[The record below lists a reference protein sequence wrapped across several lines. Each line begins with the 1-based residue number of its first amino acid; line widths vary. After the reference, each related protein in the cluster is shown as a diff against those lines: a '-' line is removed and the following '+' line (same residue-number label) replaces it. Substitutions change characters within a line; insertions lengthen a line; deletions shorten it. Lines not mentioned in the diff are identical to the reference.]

1 MDFALRRWIV
11 LAAGI
16 LIQAILGGVYA
27 WSLFSPELMQKYQIS
42 SGQSGLIFGL
52 IIGIFSMVTIPGG
65 WMLKRY
71 GARATA
77 SLGAVLFSLGYII
90 AHFSGGNFWL
100 LLLGVSIVGGA
111 GTGLGYV
118 CPLSVGMQWFPNQ
131 KGLITGVSVAGF
143 GGGAIL
149 LSEIAGRFLASG
161 TPVLDIFLGIALIP
175 GAIYF
180 LAASV
185 MSSPKEYTPAVTGYN
200 VSFAQSLKESLAQ
213 IGNRVFLLHTL
224 GIFAGTFSG
233 LLVIGNLVPLA
244 LSQSFNM
251 ETAALGV
258 SLFAVGN
265 AVGRIVWGYIS
276 DHFKYLA
283 IPMSLA
289 FFALLLLFLPQ
300 ISHFVLFYKTTFLL
314 GFGFGANFVVY
325 ASSLSRHFGTAV
337 FPQIYPL
344 VFFLGYGVA
353 GVTGPFVGG
362 MLADWSNSFHVPVY
376 MSALMGISATVFL
389 FPQLRKVSHREA
401 RLEQ

>member
-1 MDFALRRWIV
+1 MDSALKRWIV
-11 LAAGI
+11 LSAGI
-16 LIQAILGGVYA
+16 LIQVILGGLYA
-27 WSLFSPELMQKYQIS
+27 WSLFSPQLLDKHQIS
-42 SGQSGLIFGL
+42 PGQSGLIFGL
-52 IIGIFSMVTIPGG
+52 IIGVFSLVTIPGG

-77 SLGAVLFSLGYII
+77 TLGAVLYSLGYII
-90 AHFSGGNFWL
+90 AHFSGGNFFL
-100 LLLGVSIVGGA
+100 LLLGISIVGGA

-118 CPLSVGMQWFPNQ
+118 CPLSVGMQWFPNH

-143 GGGAIL
+143 GAGAIL

-161 TPVLDIFLGIALIP
+161 TPVLDIFLGIAIIP
-175 GAIYF
+175 GAFYF
-180 LAASV
+180 IAASV
-185 MSSPKEYTPAVTGYN
+185 MSSPMSHTPAVTGYS
-200 VSFAQSLKESLAQ
+200 VSFAQSLKSSLAL

-244 LSQSFNM
+244 LSSSFTM
-251 ETAALGV
+251 ETATLGV

-265 AVGRIVWGYIS
+265 ALGRIAWGYIS
-276 DHFKYLA
+276 DRYGYLS
-283 IPMSLA
+283 IPMSLI

-300 ISHFVLFYKTTFLL
+300 ISHFILFYKTTFLL

-325 ASSLSRHFGTAV
+325 ASSLSRHFGTEV

-344 VFFLGYGVA
+344 VFFLGNGIA
-353 GVTGPFVGG
+353 GITGPFAGG
-362 MLADWSNSFHVPVY
+362 MLADWSDSFHVPVY

-389 FPQLRKVSHREA
+389 LPQLRKVASRER